1 MDEEKM
7 DLILDGLST
16 GIKDN
21 TVNVS
26 ALIELLIDKDLITME
41 EYMKYREREDAKMNE
56 MIQKAINDIE
66 NHFKDAKNAILE
78 GKSTDNELDE
88 LLRQFG
94 GNLGPIGDA

>member
-94 GNLGPIGDA
+94 GNLT